1 MESHLSLHLNS
12 NTMSLDGSRAR
23 ELENELLGENG
34 SDLAE
39 AFRAIT
45 SMVVE

>member
-1 MESHLSLHLNS
+1 METNLSS
-12 NTMSLDGSRAR
+12 RIEDMLDAR
-23 ELENELLGENG
+23 KARDIENELLGENS
-34 SDLAE
+34 SDVAE

>member
-1 MESHLSLHLNS
+1 
-12 NTMSLDGSRAR
+12 MSLDGSEAKRM
-23 ELENELLGENG
+23 ENELLGENS
-34 SDLAE
+34 SDVAE